1 MSKKKGC
8 VHFVH
13 AVDTEGPLYES
24 LDEIFKRV
32 KEYYGVDVEASE
44 ENLNKLQ
51 NKEIDCG
58 NFTDAI
64 AEMLQPD
71 QITFN
76 GTWDKVYEMM
86 DGLMAD
92 EFRYQLPDMDGNGYS
107 FSWFCVDHVGYN
119 NNPRRRT
126 MGFHG
131 IHEEY
136 LRILKKY
143 NCSADRI
150 YWHYHPMSFSMDAHR
165 SGNNFNFTNLHN
177 EILTRRIID
186 HSWFPAAFRPTS
198 SIRMDGNVW
207 LEQWIPFELGNMNV
221 DDHEDLINNQRL
233 TGVYG
238 LDNDCRGAPTDW
250 SIYNPDVRD
259 YRKQGSLKRYIG
271 RCLNVKSY
279 CLEINEREMK
289 KAFDKAASGE
299 DVLVSVT
306 NHDFRDM
313 VAETNEFIDLVK
325 TVSKQYPDVGFKW
338 SNAVSAFR
346 HAVGMEKQEAVA
358 LSFSMPENVLH
369 VKSDKQIWGP
379 QPFLAI
385 KTREG
390 KYYTDNFINDDEYN
404 WRYSFDSWTI
414 ELDAIQAIGVAT
426 NDLAGNSV
434 VYVNNIADQTGEWK
448 PAVYNNKD
456 W

>member
-1 MSKKKGC
+1 MSKKTGNIY
-8 VHFVH
+8 FVH
-13 AVDTEGPLYES
+13 AVDTEGPLYENI
-24 LDEIFKRV
+24 DEIFKRI
-32 KEYYGVDVEASE
+32 KEYYGIDIKASE
-44 ENLNKLQ
+44 ENLDKLQ
-51 NKEIDCG
+51 KKEIDCG
-58 NFTDAI
+58 KFTDAI
-64 AEMLQPD
+64 SEMLRSD
-71 QITFN
+71 QITFKD
-76 GTWDKVYEMM
+76 TWDKIYEMM
-86 DGLMAD
+86 DSLMSN
-92 EFRYQLPDMDGNGYS
+92 EFRNQLPDMDGNGYV

-136 LRILKKY
+136 QRILKKY
-143 NCSADRI
+143 NCEVDRL
-150 YWHYHPMSFSMDAHR
+150 YWHYHPMSFSKDAHR

-221 DDHEDLINNQRL
+221 DDHESLMNNQRL

-250 SIYNPDVRD
+250 SIYNPNIRD
-259 YRKQGSLKRYIG
+259 YRKQGTLKRYIG

-279 CLEINEREMK
+279 TLEINEMELT
-289 KAFDKAASGE
+289 KAFEKAKSGE
-299 DVLVSVT
+299 NVLVSVT

-313 VAETNEFIDLVK
+313 VKETTDFVSLVK
-325 TVSKQYPDVGFKW
+325 SVSEKYTDVGFKW
-338 SNAVSAFR
+338 SNTVAAFR
-346 HAVGMEKQEAVA
+346 NVVGIKRQDPV
-358 LSFSMPENVLH
+358 SFSIFISENILH
-369 VKSDKQIWGP
+369 VKSNKQIWGP

-385 KTREG
+385 KTKEG

-414 ELDAIQAIGVAT
+414 ELDSIQSIGVAT
-426 NDLAGNSV
+426 NDLSGNTV
-434 VYVNNIADQTGEWK
+434 VYVNNLIDLKNNWK
-448 PAVYNNKD
+448 QSVYNNND
-456 W
+456 Y

>member
-1 MSKKKGC
+1 MDNHKGNIY
-8 VHFVH
+8 FVH
-13 AVDTEGPLYES
+13 AVDTEGPLYEN

-32 KEYYGVDVEASE
+32 KEYYGVEIKSTA
-44 ENLNKLQ
+44 ENLKKLQ
-51 NKEIDCG
+51 DKKIDCG

-64 AEMLQPD
+64 ADMLRPD
-71 QITFN
+71 QITFKD
-76 GTWDKVYEMM
+76 TWDKIYLMM
-86 DGLMAD
+86 DELMSD
-92 EFRYQLPDMDGNGYS
+92 KFRKQLPDKDGNGYV

-136 LRILKKY
+136 QRILRKY
-143 NCSADRI
+143 NCDVDRI
-150 YWHYHPMSFSMDAHR
+150 YWHFHPMSFSMDAHR
-165 SGNNFNFTNLHN
+165 SGNNFNFTNYHN

-221 DDHEDLINNQRL
+221 DDHKTLLDSQRL

-259 YRKQGSLKRYIG
+259 YRKKGQLKRYIG

-279 CLEINEREMK
+279 TLEINKSELI
-289 KAFDKAASGE
+289 KAFETASLGQN
-299 DVLVSVT
+299 VLVSVT

-313 VAETNEFIDLVK
+313 VHETNDYINLVRSVAK
-325 TVSKQYPDVGFKW
+325 KYPNVGFKW
-338 SNAVSAFR
+338 SNTVSAFR
-346 HAVGMEKQEAVA
+346 DVIGLKRQDPV
-358 LSFSMPENVLH
+358 SFSLSISDNILH

-385 KTREG
+385 KTKEG

-404 WRYSFDSWTI
+404 WRYSFDSWTV
-414 ELDAIQAIGVAT
+414 ELDAIDSVGVAT
-426 NDLAGNSV
+426 NDLSGNTV
-434 VYVNNIADQTGEWK
+434 VYLARLLDTNYIWK
-448 PAVYNNKD
+448 RTVYNKND
-456 W
+456 